1 MVSQETT
8 ANNLLEWYRKHSRDL
23 PWRKTNDPYAI
34 FVSEMMLH
42 QTQVNRVIPAYIK
55 FLNEFPTLQS
65 LANAT
70 TGAVIKAW
78 AGLGY
83 NRRAL
88 WIHTAAKDIVS
99 RFKGR
104 IPSNTTK
111 LETLNG
117 VGKYTASAIACFAF
131 KKPVPVIDTNI
142 RRVIG
147 RLFFGEVPPRNHEI
161 HMAVTSM
168 VKVIPNKYV
177 SEWNQGL
184 MDLGALICK
193 PSIPQCP
200 KCPMMGSCAYYLQL
214 RSSHKKSVPNKK
226 ERPRKI
232 LREPFKGSRRYYRG
246 RIMQDLRTLPLGTST
261 NLQALEEK
269 LSREDE
275 LLNTPSIYDLI
286 LILRDEGFIITSEH
300 NANTKAHLIQIRLP

>member
-1 MVSQETT
+1 MAPQKAIV
-8 ANNLLEWYRKHSRDL
+8 NNLLEWYRKHSRDL
-23 PWRKTNDPYAI
+23 PWRKTTDPYAI

-42 QTQVNRVIPAYIK
+42 QTQVNRVVPKYIE
-55 FLNEFPTLQS
+55 FLNEFPTLKS
-65 LANAT
+65 LADAT
-70 TGAVIKAW
+70 PGAVIKAW

-104 IPSNTTK
+104 IPSDTSE
-111 LETLNG
+111 LEALNG
-117 VGKYTASAIACFAF
+117 IGKYTASAIACFAF

-147 RLFFGEVPPRNHEI
+147 RLFFDETLPREHAI
-161 HMAVTSM
+161 HIIATSM
-168 VKVIPNKYV
+168 LEVIPNKYA

-193 PSIPQCP
+193 PSMPQCP
-200 KCPMMGSCAYYLQL
+200 QCPMIGSCAYYLQL
-214 RSSHKKSVPNKK
+214 HSSSKQNKNWRAPK
-226 ERPRKI
+226 T

-246 RIMQDLRTLPLGTST
+246 RIIQHLRALPLGTST
-261 NLQALEEK
+261 DLQTLKGRLA
-269 LSREDE
+269 REAE
-275 LLNTPSIYDLI
+275 LLTTPSIYDLI
-286 LILRDEGFIITSEH
+286 LMLRDEGLIIINEH
-300 NANTKAHLIQIRLP
+300 TANTKANLVRVRLP